1 MSTSKLSIVAA
12 MGVLIG
18 MSACSD
24 MPVSPSDDVSV
35 LSSANEAASL
45 SKQDKAF
52 VEIPFGPDTFPFVN
66 PCTGL
71 PDEVTITGTLWI
83 YDRGDGRFVVRAK
96 DVVTTESGFEGRRT
110 RTFLNNGN
118 NFKLSINSMGT
129 NAIGQRIRVHFV
141 EVVDLP
147 DNPEEEL
154 TVRVRTEG
162 GPVCVHQ

>member
-12 MGVLIG
+12 MGILIG

-35 LSSANEAASL
+35 SSSANEAASYG
-45 SKQDKAF
+45 KQGNTF

-83 YDRGDGRFVVRAK
+83 YDRGDGRFVARAK
-96 DVVTTESGFEGRRT
+96 DVVTTQSGFEGRRT

-129 NAIGQRIRVHFV
+129 NAIGQRIRIHFV
-141 EVVDLP
+141 QVIDLP
-147 DNPEEEL
+147 DDPEGKAK
-154 TVRVRTEG
+154 VRVQTEG
-162 GPVCVHQ
+162 GPVCVNH